1 MSLGSGTHLGPYR
14 IEGVIGAG
22 GMGEVYRAHDPRL
35 DRYVAIKVLPDA
47 FSRDADRLR
56 RFEQEA
62 RAAAALNHPNIL
74 AVHDIGLA
82 DGAPYVVCELLEGHT
97 LREVL
102 AAGRL
107 PVRTALGLAAQIA
120 DAMAAAH
127 AKGIVHRDLK
137 PENVFVTA
145 DGRVKVLDFGLA
157 KLGGTPADVDK
168 TETRVSAETMPGTVL
183 GTAGYMSPEQARG
196 LPVDF
201 RSDQFSL
208 GTVVY
213 EMLAG
218 THPFNRAS
226 VAQTM
231 AAVIEQDPRPLAA
244 VNPRVPAVAAS
255 VVERCLAKQPAARFA
270 STTDLAH
277 DLRTLNDQQSSAR
290 HADSAT
296 NPSLFALIAAGLIV
310 VVGGAL
316 LWIYAPRRAATPDTA
331 ATVAPLLTSKLSQL
345 TIAEGVERFP
355 AWSPDGARLVYSGE
369 AGGHRKLFLRTIASG
384 EDRQITTG
392 NADDLQP
399 SWAPDGASIVFVRSH
414 QPDGKLEPGDVFG
427 TYDGGDVW
435 SLDLQTGKQTR
446 IVENAYG
453 PAYSPDGRW
462 LAVDASWA
470 GPRRIWV
477 VDKGGHNPRQ
487 VSSDESE
494 AVFHLMPRW
503 SPSGDA
509 LVFTNKEPTTFD
521 IRVVTVA
528 TGATSWVT
536 RDAVLDIYPIWSP
549 AGDAIYFSSQR
560 GGGIN
565 LWRMP
570 VDAAGRPNGT
580 ARQLTTGAGQDLEVA
595 ASPDGRQ
602 LAFVTLK
609 QNADLWQ
616 LPVSPSTGAVVG
628 PPSQVVATS
637 REDSRGEWS
646 PDGRSIAFNSDRA
659 ENMNVWLHALD
670 GSADRQLTR
679 GAGGDYQPTWFPD
692 GKSLAFFSSRG
703 GTADI
708 WAVDVQNSTITRLT
722 EGSSLEINPSVS
734 PDGRFIAYQSD
745 QDGRMAPWI
754 MKADGTAQRQLARIT
769 VLGHFL
775 QWSADGTRVIARQTG
790 AGPTGLATLVR
801 LPVVDG
807 PVEPYGEVA
816 GGSHFS
822 TSPDHTRVIDV
833 VGHSALW
840 LSRPGAAA
848 PVKLFAFGEPDAR
861 IDYPQWSPDGRAVLF
876 DRFQPQ
882 GGDVWLLG
890 DFK

>member
-1 MSLGSGTHLGPYR
+1 MSLVPGTQLGPYR
-14 IEGVIGAG
+14 ILGVLGAG

-35 DRYVAIKVLPDA
+35 DRDVAIKVLPDA

-82 DGAPYVVCELLEGHT
+82 DGAPYVVCELLEGQT
-97 LREVL
+97 LRGVM
-102 AAGRL
+102 AAGR
-107 PVRTALGLAAQIA
+107 PAMRTAIGIAAQIA
-120 DAMAAAH
+120 DAIAAAH

-137 PENVFVTA
+137 PENVFVTS

-157 KLGGTPADVDK
+157 KLGATAADGDA
-168 TETRVSAETMPGTVL
+168 TETHVSAATMPGTVL

-196 LPVDF
+196 RPVDF

-208 GTVVY
+208 GTIVY

-226 VAQTM
+226 AAQTM

-244 VNPRVPAVAAS
+244 VNPRVPAMAAG
-255 VVERCLAKQPAARFA
+255 VVERCLAKEPSARFA

-277 DLRTLNDQQSSAR
+277 DLRALNEHQASASDAAAAAGPWR
-290 HADSAT
+290 
-296 NPSLFALIAAGLIV
+296 FAMVAAGLAV
-310 VVGGAL
+310 AVGGAL
-316 LWIYAPRRAATPDTA
+316 LWMYAPRLARAPETA
-331 ATVAPLLTSKLSQL
+331 ATVAPLLASKLLQL
-345 TIAEGVERFP
+345 TSADGVERFP
-355 AWSPDGARLVYSGE
+355 AWSPDGTRLVYSGE

-414 QPDGKLEPGDVFG
+414 QLDGKLEPGDVFG
-427 TYDGGDVW
+427 MYDGGDVW
-435 SLDLQTGKQTR
+435 SLDLHSGKQTR
-446 IVENAYG
+446 IVADAYG

-470 GPRRIWV
+470 GPRRIWI

-494 AVFHLMPRW
+494 AVSHLMPRW
-503 SPSGDA
+503 SPSGSA
-509 LVFTNKEPTTFD
+509 LVFTNKAPTTFD
-521 IRVVTVA
+521 IRVVAVA

-536 RDAVLDIYPIWSP
+536 RDAVLDIYPIWSH

-580 ARQLTTGAGQDLEVA
+580 ARQLTTGAGQDVEVA

-616 LPVSPSTGAVVG
+616 LPVSPTSGAVMG
-628 PPSQVVATS
+628 PPTQVVTTS
-637 REDSRGEWS
+637 REDSRGEWA

-659 ENMNVWLHALD
+659 ENMNIWLRVLD

-679 GAGGDYQPTWFPD
+679 GAGGDYQPTWSPD
-692 GKSLAFFSSRG
+692 GKTLVFFSSRA

-708 WAVDVQNSTITRLT
+708 WSVDVETSTLTRRT
-722 EGSSLEINPSVS
+722 DSPSLEINPSVS

-754 MKADGTAQRQLARIT
+754 MRADGTGQRQLAGIT

-775 QWSADGTRVIARQTG
+775 QWSADGTGVIARQ
-790 AGPTGLATLVR
+790 AGTAPNGLATLVQV
-801 LPVVDG
+801 PIDG
-807 PVEPYGEVA
+807 GSIEPYGLVA

-822 TSPDHTRVIDV
+822 TSPDHSRVVDV

-840 LSRPGAAA
+840 LSRRGTAA
-848 PVKLFAFGEPDAR
+848 PVKLFAFDEPDAR

-882 GGDVWLLG
+882 GGDIWLLG